1 MNWPSLF
8 CLSNS
13 IIEIFNHIYN
23 KNILEI
29 TNPNINTKAIKTIDG
44 NAHYLS
50 EVLKMH
56 KIKV

>member
-13 IIEIFNHIYN
+13 IIEV
-23 KNILEI
+23 LEI
-29 TNPNINTKAIKTIDG
+29 TNPNIDKNTIKTIVGKAD
-44 NAHYLS
+44 YLS

-56 KIKV
+56 KTKV